1 MQQALCNDRS
11 TAGFQEFIF
20 SCIRHPWQPF
30 LSHVLSLHCSFMH
43 ITLVEESVSSLFVCS
58 NGQVKWLVLGN
69 LPSMARRWLLWW
81 RSLCPKMLAHTPA
94 WQKTAQGKHP
104 AALLCLSGV
113 SIQTSSK
120 SKHNLLLIIN
130 SAVNSFF
137 LQVVMLGSSFT
148 GIFSWLFCLI
158 PISRS

>member
-1 MQQALCNDRS
+1 MTDPQQGSRVYFLLYPASLTALP
-11 TAGFQEFIF
+11 F
-20 SCIRHPWQPF
+20 SRAFSPLF
-30 LSHVLSLHCSFMH
+30 FMH

-69 LPSMARRWLLWW
+69 IPSMAGRWLLWW

-120 SKHNLLLIIN
+120 SKHNLLIIN